1 MIATACRVKS
11 ARCYLCEVE
20 KLYKNSKFYRYR
32 GKNFLFLHSFYGYR
46 RKSNTQIENKND

>member
-1 MIATACRVKS
+1 MITTACRVKS